1 MVPDRPGDGDRISAR
16 LCLLWTPSAGCPA
29 SFAAGPGPGNVPA
42 MAELTNRRIVVART
56 PEGSLDESH
65 FRAED
70 AVAGEP
76 GPGEVLV
83 RAVLLSIDPANRAW
97 LQGRTYRDQVK
108 PGDVMAGLVLGEVV
122 AERDSGIPAGTYVT
136 ADGGWQQYAV
146 LPAARVQRVEP
157 AGELAHHLGVLGPT
171 GLTAYFGLFDVGRP
185 VAGETVLVSAAAGA
199 TGSVVGQLARGHGC
213 RVVGVTGSAAKNR
226 VLVERLGFDAA
237 VDHRSPTFAADLKA
251 ACPGGIDVYFD
262 NVGGPVLD
270 AALRRMNTH
279 GRVVCCGAV
288 SQYDTGAPAPGPA
301 GVPGVLVTKRLR
313 MEGLLVFDYA
323 PRFAEG
329 LAALAGLLRDGS
341 LVELLDVV
349 DGLDNAPRALMGLL
363 AGENVGK
370 RLVRVGPDRLTT

>member
-1 MVPDRPGDGDRISAR
+1 LAR
-16 LCLLWTPSAGCPA
+16 
-29 SFAAGPGPGNVPA
+29 GNVLAVP
-42 MAELTNRRIVVART
+42 ELSNRRIVVART
-56 PEGSLDESH
+56 PTGVLEESD

-83 RAVLLSIDPANRAW
+83 RTVLLSIDPANRAW
-97 LQGRTYRDQVK
+97 LQGRTYRDQVR

-122 AERDSGIPAGTYVT
+122 AENGAGIPVGTYVT
-136 ADGGWQQYAV
+136 GDGGWQQYTV
-146 LPAARVQRVEP
+146 LPASRVQPIEP
-157 AGELAHHLGVLGPT
+157 AGDLAHHLGVLGPT
-171 GLTAYFGLFDVGRP
+171 GLTAWFGLFDVGTPR
-185 VAGETVLVSAAAGA
+185 AGETVLVSAAAGA
-199 TGSVVGQLARGHGC
+199 TGSVVGQLARAHGC

-226 VLVERLGFDAA
+226 VLVEQLGFDAA
-237 VDHRSPTFAADLKA
+237 VEHRSPTFAADLKE
-251 ACPGGIDVYFD
+251 ACPNGVDVYFD
-262 NVGGPVLD
+262 NVGGHVLD

-288 SQYDTGAPAPGPA
+288 SQYDTDTPAPGPA

-323 PRFAEG
+323 PRFAEAYTA
-329 LAALAGLLRDGS
+329 LAARLRDGS
-341 LVELLDVV
+341 LVELHDVLE
-349 DGLDNAPRALMGLL
+349 GLDAAPRALMGLL

>member
-1 MVPDRPGDGDRISAR
+1 VAACSASVFR
-16 LCLLWTPSAGCPA
+16 AEPA
-29 SFAAGPGPGNVPA
+29 TGNVPA
-42 MAELTNRRIVVART
+42 VPELTNRRIVVAQT
-56 PEGSLDESH
+56 PAGVLAESH

-97 LQGRTYRDQVK
+97 LQGRTYRDQVR

-122 AERDSGIPAGTYVT
+122 AEHDAGIPVGTYVT

-146 LPAARVQRVEP
+146 LPAARVQPIEP
-157 AGELAHHLGVLGPT
+157 AGDLAHHLGVLGPT

-185 VAGETVLVSAAAGA
+185 QAGETVLVSAAAGA

-251 ACPGGIDVYFD
+251 ACPGGADVYFD

-288 SQYDTGAPAPGPA
+288 SQYDTDTPAPGPA

-323 PRFAEG
+323 PRFAEA
-329 LAALAGLLRDGS
+329 LTALAGHLRDGS
-341 LVELLDVV
+341 LVELQDVV
-349 DGLDNAPRALMGLL
+349 EGLDNAPRALMGVL